1 MKAVTSELVKRMDEM
16 HEKID
21 EMNQLVKAALPTGS
35 DVAVKTRPK
44 EISSGGLL
52 CVLGLFVCCL
62 FVC

>member
-1 MKAVTSELVKRMDEM
+1 MRAVTSKLEKRMDEM
-16 HEKID
+16 HQKID
-21 EMNQLVKAALPTGS
+21 EMNQLVKAALPS